1 MSARPPEDTPA
12 SLPVRSPQPSHAGIF
27 RPPRTAFPARPALHS
42 SSTVVPRSYL
52 PAPGLKRRPI
62 QSRAPS
68 PTTPRMKP
76 KAWGAHLEGMI
87 ARVLP
92 SSSRPAVAG
101 CAVHR
106 LDRRRCGG
114 RTLTLSRGA
123 LSVREEGEE
132 REKGASKDRK
142 WRGRDGGEEL
152 SGWARRQ
159 ERVGARAWELY
170 EIARSL
176 LGHGPTLGLR
186 QPFREDS
193 LAFGSP
199 LVPDPS
205 LGRPLVTRHAQTGRW
220 SSANFKLSADARIP
234 TSIDEEAGTLF
245 LWKRRPDGRT
255 SDVSSVHDCLG
266 SE

>member
-68 PTTPRMKP
+68 PTTPRTKP

-123 LSVREEGEE
+123 LSVREEGEV

-142 WRGRDGGEEL
+142 WRGRDGGGGAIWLGAAAGEGGGPSVGTLRDCSLAAGAWANAWLATAL
-152 SGWARRQ
+152 SGRFSRLWDP
-159 ERVGARAWELY
+159 
-170 EIARSL
+170 
-176 LGHGPTLGLR
+176 LGP
-186 QPFREDS
+186 
-193 LAFGSP
+193 
-199 LVPDPS
+199 
-205 LGRPLVTRHAQTGRW
+205 
-220 SSANFKLSADARIP
+220 
-234 TSIDEEAGTLF
+234 
-245 LWKRRPDGRT
+245 
-255 SDVSSVHDCLG
+255 
-266 SE
+266 